1 MQRGNFTKAN
11 HPQINK
17 NLVIYRLRWYTI
29 FNFTETSVN
38 PLINFHTM
46 SPEEALIYQEYMLHE
61 EERGCEYSLANLTM
75 WGRQSVA
82 FIHGCVALFSHYQGR
97 SVYPFPVGPGD
108 KVQVIRELLA
118 DANDRGIPC
127 RIIGLTE
134 ANIRFLQE
142 HFPDMFHFHCNRD
155 SYDYV
160 YDINDLADLKG
171 KKYQKKRNHLNR
183 FLATYPDH
191 ALLPLTE
198 ENLFLARE
206 VADKW
211 FARREELDP
220 HADFMLEKRA
230 LKRGFA
236 RFSQLGLEG
245 AVLMLEGRPI
255 AFSMA
260 SAINEEV
267 FDVHFE
273 KALEDIDGGY
283 AAINALFS
291 RHLRQAHPSL
301 KFLNREDD
309 LGIEGLRKAK
319 LSYLPHHLLEKCWA
333 YMAEDVYAD

>member
-1 MQRGNFTKAN
+1 M
-11 HPQINK
+11 
-17 NLVIYRLRWYTI
+17 
-29 FNFTETSVN
+29 
-38 PLINFHTM
+38 INFHTM
-46 SPEEALIYQEYMLHE
+46 SPEEAQLYGEYMLRE

-82 FIHGCVALFSHYQGR
+82 FLHGCVALFSHYHGR

-118 DANDRGIPC
+118 DAKERGIPC
-127 RIIGLTE
+127 RIIGLNE
-134 ANIRFLQE
+134 SNIRFLQE
-142 HFPDMFHFHCNRD
+142 HFPDMFLFRCNRD

-183 FLATYPDH
+183 FLSNYPEH
-191 ALLPLTE
+191 TLVPLNA
-198 ENLFLARE
+198 ENLSLAQE
-206 VADKW
+206 VCDQW
-211 FARREELDP
+211 FARREALDP

-230 LKRGFA
+230 LRRGFA
-236 RFSQLGLEG
+236 RFDQLHLEG
-245 AVLMLEGRPI
+245 AALLLEGRPI
-255 AFSMA
+255 AFSIA
-260 SAINEEV
+260 SPINEETY
-267 FDVHFE
+267 DVHFE

-291 RHLRQAHPSL
+291 RYLRQAHPQL

-319 LSYLPHHLLEKCWA
+319 LSYLPHHLMEKCWA
-333 YMAEDVYAD
+333 YTAEDLYED